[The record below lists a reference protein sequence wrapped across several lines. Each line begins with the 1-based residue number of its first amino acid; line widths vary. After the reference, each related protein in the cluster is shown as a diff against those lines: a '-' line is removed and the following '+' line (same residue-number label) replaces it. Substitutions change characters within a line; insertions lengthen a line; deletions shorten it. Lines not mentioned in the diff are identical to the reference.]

1 MPKKNDSTKTPWVDP
16 DDAPELT
23 QEWFAKAD
31 LYEGDRLIRKGGRP
45 KAEAPKKPVSIRPDP
60 DLLEYFRAS
69 GPGWQTRVN
78 DLLRQA
84 AGLPKAG

>member
-1 MPKKNDSTKTPWVDP
+1 MF
-16 DDAPELT
+16 ER
-23 QEWFAKAD
+23 AD
-31 LYEGDRLIRKGGRP
+31 LYHGDTLIRRGRP
-45 KAEAPKKPVSIRPDP
+45 PKEAPKKPVSIRLDP